1 MFNTNLVETGY
12 GLEEVG
18 IMYGNSELSE
28 MISDAIS
35 KHMFYSNYDRAKG
48 QWIDMDTAKQVIHR
62 YRLTQLKKVLEYI
75 NNGGAIKDYRLWN
88 NLNAFGWDILTFS
101 NLGVKTEKAFGLK
114 MVPVDNVDVET
125 YSLSEMQE
133 ISNKI
138 DYWRD
143 DNMSISRGF
152 IPQSY
157 TTTSE
162 TMDYALIDNFIRGR
176 VAHTS
181 TTTAYISAVLNATLV
196 KSELSN
202 IFRIR
207 YNSMEF
213 VKEDVAAALKTIVS
227 SAPKV
232 EQSGEKGAENA

>member
-12 GLEEVG
+12 NLEEVG

-28 MISDAIS
+28 MISDAIA
-35 KHMFYSNYDRAKG
+35 KHMFYSNPDRAKG
-48 QWIDMDTAKQVIHR
+48 QWKDVNNAKATIHS

-75 NNGGAIKDYRLWN
+75 NNGGSIKDYRLWN
-88 NLNAFGWDILTFS
+88 NLNTFGWDILTFS
-101 NLGVKTEKAFGLK
+101 NLGIKTEKAFGLK
-114 MVPVDNVDVET
+114 MVPVDNVTEQT
-125 YSLSEMQE
+125 YDLSEMQE
-133 ISNKI
+133 ISMKI
-138 DYWRD
+138 DYWKN

-152 IPQSY
+152 LPQSH

-202 IFRIR
+202 VFRIR
-207 YNSMEF
+207 YNSLEY
-213 VKEDVAAALKTIVS
+213 VKEDVSAALKAIVT
-227 SAPKV
+227 ATPKI